1 MRCRTLKCGPLLPDA
16 TTTVPPRYQ
25 SGTGQERGGITT
37 ELRNSGTSPLTVVHL
52 EVVPWYLRL
61 FLHTLQVGEVCG
73 LVCSG

>member
-1 MRCRTLKCGPLLPDA
+1 MPA
-16 TTTVPPRYQ
+16 RYQ

-61 FLHTLQVGEVCG
+61 FLHTLQVDSEVQ
-73 LVCSG
+73 